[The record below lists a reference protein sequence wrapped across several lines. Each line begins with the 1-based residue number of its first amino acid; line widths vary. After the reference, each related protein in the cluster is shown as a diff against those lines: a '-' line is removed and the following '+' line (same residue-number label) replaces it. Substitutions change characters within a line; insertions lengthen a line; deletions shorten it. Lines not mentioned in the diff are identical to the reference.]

1 MCILFSFLI
10 RKGARVGARAR
21 CCCTEQKKKFFP
33 LPEGTASPSP
43 LAAIAVLVVDEK
55 RIADDYRLRE
65 RDLQLLPNI
74 GRCGKKCRN
83 FDETILPR
91 VFSIDRGRSGWTC
104 LHPSSPPCSSR
115 RPRSPRSLACCG
127 RPRRRPHPRGAWIL
141 SRQTPPIAL
150 PAREAQRCRTERT
163 AP

>member
-33 LPEGTASPSP
+33 LPEGTASLSP

-127 RPRRRPHPRGAWIL
+127 RPRRRPHPRGAWTP
-141 SRQTPPIAL
+141 SRQTSPIAQR
-150 PAREAQRCRTERT
+150 PAREAQR
-163 AP
+163 